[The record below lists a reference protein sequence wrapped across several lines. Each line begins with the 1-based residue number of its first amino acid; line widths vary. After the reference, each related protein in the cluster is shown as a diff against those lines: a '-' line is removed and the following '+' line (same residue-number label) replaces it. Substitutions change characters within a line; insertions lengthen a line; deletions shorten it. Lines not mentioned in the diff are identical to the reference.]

1 MAQGSSSGKS
11 SRPRGSARKAPPPAP
26 ARFQLSPAQ
35 QEQIVA
41 VSLLVIALLT
51 ALGAFNLS
59 SGNVLDG
66 WTRVLST
73 LFGWGR
79 FLAPFFFAGFGL
91 WLLLDSLD
99 MRPDIG
105 WERPLA
111 LVLAFF
117 CIATFLQI
125 VAVNFMSL
133 STTSL
138 RAAQI
143 GLGGGLMGHLLYDVL
158 VGGLGLAGALL
169 VLLVVFAIALIL
181 FFNISLPRLFQS
193 ISQGWQQLVALF
205 TRAPGV
211 KTAGNGSE
219 RIPTEMVTAPP
230 RKQTADYRRQ
240 GTEQAPRV
248 PADFG
253 ADELSVP
260 DTPGRSPVSAHIVGG
275 GSAAQILVHREW
287 RLPRVPD
294 ILEESVEQD
303 ASPHEIRE
311 RVKKIEETLLHF
323 GVPAKVVE
331 VNQGPTITQFGVE
344 PGFLQQKSADGTMRP
359 VKVKVNRISALQ
371 HDLELALAAAPI
383 RVEAPVPGKG
393 IVGIEVPNSQIS
405 RVSLRGVMESDEF
418 QRVRSKSGLA
428 FALGQDVSGQPIVA
442 DLAKMPHLLV
452 AGATGSGKSV
462 AVNAMITCMI
472 MTNTPDDLQFVM
484 VDPKRVELSNFNGIP
499 HLLAPV
505 VVDMDMAVAALNRT
519 VQEMDDRYRKFSQVG
534 ARNIENYNAL
544 PEEKRRGPKMPFLI
558 LVVDELAD
566 LMMTS
571 PDEVEHT
578 ITRLAQ
584 MARATGIHLVLATQ
598 RPSVD
603 VVTGLI
609 KANFPSRISFAVT
622 SQVDSRVVLDTPGAE
637 KLLGRGDM
645 LYMASDSSK
654 LSRLQGCFVSDKELE
669 KLVTYWKG
677 FIEAA
682 PAPMTM
688 DGGRPAMG
696 AASPAQMRVSPSA
709 TGGASPSGLTQGAL
723 WNLTAEPKKSEEDD
737 LLDQAIQIVQDNERA
752 SVSLLQ
758 RKLRIGYSRAARL
771 MELLEQRGYV
781 GQDEGPTKGRTVL
794 PPPPPMP
801 APAAKPPSAKP
812 GTSNPYPVRASDSGT
827 SPATPKVPP
836 SNAAAKGSAKS
847 SVPGERDKA
856 GSQGNGLEGFDDW
869 SDEDWADLDKA

>member
-1 MAQGSSSGKS
+1 MAQGNSSGKS

-26 ARFQLSPAQ
+26 ARIQLSPAQ

-41 VSLLVIALLT
+41 GVLLVIALLT

-59 SGNVLDG
+59 SGNLLDG

-79 FLAPFFFAGFGL
+79 FIAPFFFAGFGI

-105 WERPLA
+105 WERPLG
-111 LVLAFF
+111 LILAFF
-117 CIATFLQI
+117 CVAAFLQI
-125 VAVNFMSL
+125 VAVNFMTL
-133 STTSL
+133 SATSYQ
-138 RAAQI
+138 AAII
-143 GLGGGLMGHLLYDVL
+143 GLGGGLMGHVLYDAL

-181 FFNISLPRLFQS
+181 FFNISLPQLFETLGK
-193 ISQGWQQLVALF
+193 GWRQVTALF
-205 TRAPGV
+205 ARAPEI
-211 KTAGNGSE
+211 KIARNGKE
-219 RIPTEMVTAPP
+219 RVPTEMVTAPP
-230 RKQTADYRRQ
+230 KKTTDNRRTT
-240 GTEQAPRV
+240 TEPAPRV

-253 ADELSVP
+253 ADELLVEE
-260 DTPGRSPVSAHIVGG
+260 TPARSPVSAHIVGG
-275 GSAAQILVHREW
+275 GGAAQILVHREW

-294 ILEESVEQD
+294 ILEESIEQD
-303 ASPHEIRE
+303 ASPQEIRE
-311 RVKKIEETLLHF
+311 RVKKIEETLAHF

-383 RVEAPVPGKG
+383 RVEAPVPGKA

-418 QRVRSKSGLA
+418 QRVRAKSALA

-442 DLAKMPHLLV
+442 DLGKMPHLLV

-484 VDPKRVELSNFNGIP
+484 VDPKRVELSSFNGIP

-505 VVDMDMAVAALNRT
+505 VVDMDLAVAALNRT

-544 PEEKRRGPKMPFLI
+544 PEDKRRGAKLPYLI

-677 FIEAA
+677 FIEVA
-682 PAPMTM
+682 PQSMTT
-688 DGGRPAMG
+688 DSGRLTTGFPPP
-696 AASPAQMRVSPSA
+696 SPLRVAPSA
-709 TGGASPSGLTQGAL
+709 VSGPSSGLTQGAL
-723 WNLTAEPKKSEEDD
+723 WNLTAEPKKSQEDE

-771 MELLEQRGYV
+771 MELLEQKGYV
-781 GQDEGPTKGRTVL
+781 GEDEGPTKGRAVLSL
-794 PPPPPMP
+794 PPPLPAPKP
-801 APAAKPPSAKP
+801 APAPNS
-812 GTSNPYPVRASDSGT
+812 
-827 SPATPKVPP
+827 
-836 SNAAAKGSAKS
+836 AAAQTSGSAAKNSAPPKTPPRPTAAANGSAKAS
-847 SVPGERDKA
+847 TPNARDERKFESDD
-856 GSQGNGLEGFDDW
+856 LDGFDEW
-869 SDEDWADLDKA
+869 TDEDWADLDKA